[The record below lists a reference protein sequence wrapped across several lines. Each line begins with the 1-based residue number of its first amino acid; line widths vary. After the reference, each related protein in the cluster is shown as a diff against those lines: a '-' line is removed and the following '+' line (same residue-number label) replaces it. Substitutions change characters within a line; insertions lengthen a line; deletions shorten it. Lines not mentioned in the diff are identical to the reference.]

1 MDKLAD
7 DSQWIN
13 GTVLEI
19 PSEKCPVV
27 LDPLTKMNFRI
38 LIGDILSMSPSSIS
52 NGLFIFASRFISY
65 VDIVGVVRRIDV
77 RENYYLTQVD
87 DGTGQVICTIWRKD
101 VTPEMP
107 DQISYCNQPTESLAL
122 GQKLIRLAVRAT
134 PVIFSTPDGNGNN
147 LSSSLGVGDT
157 VHLRGRLQLFRESIT
172 VSVNYCRIIKD
183 PQEELDSL
191 LQAHHLKTHIY
202 SQPYNPA
209 QIFENLKAD
218 LQKSSD
224 GELLQRIQR
233 VIESDGLFHFTALD
247 LQLHAQVIN
256 EIRACSELMVDELCY
271 EPDWNI
277 VLPQNDTTNIRSMES
292 GRLKSRVLEIIDKL
306 LKEGIIYRSADPIG
320 GMSSYHVSSSLH
332 ALCFSFA
339 CFLDLERG
347 VSFNVIME
355 KLRSFA
361 PTDKSQRPYRSI
373 TRSALDKVIN
383 CLLGK
388 SQIYTVGP
396 DCYKIA

>member
-1 MDKLAD
+1 MDKPAD

-38 LIGDILSMSPSSIS
+38 LIGDILGMSPSSIS

-65 VDIVGVVRRIDV
+65 VDIVGVVRQIDV

-87 DGTGQVICTIWRKD
+87 DGTGQVICTIWRKN

-107 DQISYCNQPTESLAL
+107 NQISDCSQPAESLAL
-122 GQKLIRLAVRAT
+122 GRKLIRLAVRAT

-172 VSVNYCRIIKD
+172 VSVSYCRIIKN

-256 EIRACSELMVDELCY
+256 EIRACSELMVDELCVSAFQC
-271 EPDWNI
+271 PSW
-277 VLPQNDTTNIRSMES
+277 LES
-292 GRLKSRVLEIIDKL
+292 GIMEPLVR
-306 LKEGIIYRSADPIG
+306 G
-320 GMSSYHVSSSLH
+320 SSSATIGIVQCGWPSHSL
-332 ALCFSFA
+332 
-339 CFLDLERG
+339 
-347 VSFNVIME
+347 VV
-355 KLRSFA
+355 LRWEWN
-361 PTDKSQRPYRSI
+361 
-373 TRSALDKVIN
+373 L
-383 CLLGK
+383 
-388 SQIYTVGP
+388 
-396 DCYKIA
+396 